1 MHNTMWE
8 GNITEKIVRNK
19 YNLAKVIKDTLQ
31 LNT

>member
-8 GNITEKIVRNK
+8 GDITGKIVRNK